1 MNFVS
6 LASVAVGIGT
16 LRANPLRTILST
28 LGVIIGV
35 AALVAILSLGDGLEQ
50 YSRSQIELT
59 TDLQAITVTSRT
71 IEQVDGVAVRR
82 TDVMVLDP
90 EDAERMASAVGEIAT
105 VTLSLTGSDWATVDA
120 DTTQHAALITATLA
134 NATELFPIEIAQ
146 GRFLD
151 DTDFVGAPAVAV
163 VSAKLAAELA
173 VDNPGGLLGRSLLL
187 GENSFAIIGVLDESG
202 TQQPSRAYIPLG
214 TGTQEWLSDGGRRAP
229 VAMLKADRIEDVDA
243 VRSRVERWLERR
255 FGDYEHYFTV
265 ASSQRRIAQARQAIL
280 VFKLSMGAITGI
292 SLLVGGIGI
301 MNVLLASVTERTR
314 EIGVRKAVGARR
326 NDIMLQFLAESI
338 AIAGVGSLLGV
349 MLGMAGA
356 FASTAIIR
364 MASEAPLQ
372 AAFTWS
378 TMLVAVGAAVLVGL
392 VFGTYPARRAAR
404 LSVIEA
410 IRHE

>member
-1 MNFVS
+1 MNLVS

-16 LRANPLRTILST
+16 LRANPLRTVLST

-59 TDLQAITVTSRT
+59 TDLQTITVTSRT

-82 TDVMVLDP
+82 PDVRVLGR
-90 EDAERMASAVGEIAT
+90 EDAALLDSTVENIAV
-105 VTLSLTGSDWATVDA
+105 VTLSLTGSDWATIDG
-120 DTTQHAALITATLA
+120 DTTRHATLITATLA
-134 NATELFPIEIAQ
+134 NATELFPIEIAR

-151 DTDFVGAPAVAV
+151 DTDFVDAPAVAV
-163 VSAKLAAELA
+163 ISAKLAADLA
-173 VDNPGGLLGRSLLL
+173 AGDPGDLLDRSLSL
-187 GENSFAIIGVLDESG
+187 GESSFAVVGVLADPG

-214 TGTQEWLSDGGRRAP
+214 AVTEEWLSDGDRRAP
-229 VAMLKADRIEDVDA
+229 VAMVKSRRIEDVDA
-243 VRSRVERWLERR
+243 VRTRVEGWLEQR
-255 FGDYEHYFTV
+255 FGNFERYFTV
-265 ASSQRRIAQARQAIL
+265 SSSERRIAQARQAIL

-378 TMLVAVGAAVLVGL
+378 TMLVAVGAAVFVGL
-392 VFGTYPARRAAR
+392 AFGTYPARRAAR